1 MPRRLT
7 NHPPQLFFSWKT
19 SWYCRLVFPQP
30 STKAQESKLPEL
42 DDFLSARD
50 YKGAIML
57 LEFQKKP
64 DSEVTEEDSEHL
76 LWLAYAYFHYGE
88 HDKALKV
95 YKGLLEMSNENCSVY
110 STYIAAC
117 LYYVGKYEEAEAY
130 ALDGPASRLR
140 TRLLFHIANKQ
151 NDETKLMEYHQQLT
165 DSIED
170 QLSLAAMHFLRTHYN
185 EATDIYKKL
194 LLDNRDFVA
203 LNVYIAL
210 CYSKLDYYD
219 VSLEILSV
227 YLQAF
232 PDSSFAVNLK
242 ACNQFKLFNG
252 RSAEQELKVL
262 QEHGKSLMEDSLIK
276 HNACVF
282 RGGENSMQVLPKLID
297 LIPEARLNMVVYH
310 LRSGSVEEAI
320 NLVSSIEPGNPQE
333 YILKAIVNAIVGQ
346 DAQNQDQIGVAQHNF
361 NLVGGSASECDT
373 IPGRQCM
380 ASSYFLL
387 KQFEDVLVYLKSIKS
402 YLSSDDRF
410 NWNFGI
416 ALAANGDF
424 EEAEEALL
432 QVQDE
437 SFKEDYCYLSWLAK
451 TYVAN
456 KKARLAWELY
466 LRVESSDD
474 SFNLLQLIANECYSA
489 GAYYFSAK
497 AFDVLERLDPNP
509 DYWDGKRGAC
519 IGVFKNIVEGKESR
533 ELLKDIKSMLRY
545 TSNPQVEYIIRTIT
559 KWEQGSA
566 GF

>member
-1 MPRRLT
+1 M
-7 NHPPQLFFSWKT
+7 
-19 SWYCRLVFPQP
+19 
-30 STKAQESKLPEL
+30 
-42 DDFLSARD
+42 
-50 YKGAIML
+50 
-57 LEFQKKP
+57 
-64 DSEVTEEDSEHL
+64 
-76 LWLAYAYFHYGE
+76 
-88 HDKALKV
+88 
-95 YKGLLEMSNENCSVY
+95 
-110 STYIAAC
+110 
-117 LYYVGKYEEAEAY
+117 GKYDEAETH
-130 ALDGPASRLR
+130 ALEGPASRLR

-252 RSAEQELKVL
+252 RSAENELKTL
-262 QEHGKSLMEDSLIK
+262 QEFGKSLIEESLIK
-276 HNACVF
+276 HNSCVF
-282 RGGENSMQVLPKLID
+282 RDGENAMQALPKLID
-297 LIPEARLNMVVYH
+297 LIPEARLNLIVYH
-310 LRSGSVEEAI
+310 LRSGDINEAYK
-320 NLVSSIEPGNPQE
+320 LVASIEPGNPQE
-333 YILKAIVNAIVGQ
+333 YILKAVVYAIVGQ
-346 DAQNQDQIGVAQHNF
+346 GSMNQEQINLAQHNF

-387 KQFEDVLVYLKSIKS
+387 KQFEDVLVYLRSIKS
-402 YLSSDDRF
+402 YLSNDDSF
-410 NWNFGI
+410 NWNLGI
-416 ALAANGDF
+416 ALAANGEY

-432 QVQDE
+432 QVQNE
-437 SFKEDYCYLSWLAK
+437 AFKEDYCYLSWLVK
-451 TYVAN
+451 CYIAN
-456 KKARLAWELY
+456 GKSRLAWELY

-474 SFNLLQLIANECYSA
+474 SFNLLQLVANECYSA
-489 GAYYFSAK
+489 SAFFFAAK

-509 DYWDGKRGAC
+509 EYWAGKRGSC
-519 IGVFKNIVEGKESR
+519 IGVFKNIVEGKESKDI
-533 ELLKDIKSMLRY
+533 LKDIKAMLRY
-545 TSNPQVEYIIRTIT
+545 TSNPQVEYIMRAIA
-559 KWEQGSA
+559 KWEQHN
-566 GF
+566 

>member
-1 MPRRLT
+1 
-7 NHPPQLFFSWKT
+7 
-19 SWYCRLVFPQP
+19 
-30 STKAQESKLPEL
+30 
-42 DDFLSARD
+42 
-50 YKGAIML
+50 
-57 LEFQKKP
+57 
-64 DSEVTEEDSEHL
+64 
-76 LWLAYAYFHYGE
+76 
-88 HDKALKV
+88 
-95 YKGLLEMSNENCSVY
+95 
-110 STYIAAC
+110 
-117 LYYVGKYEEAEAY
+117 
-130 ALDGPASRLR
+130 
-140 TRLLFHIANKQ
+140 
-151 NDETKLMEYHQQLT
+151 
-165 DSIED
+165 
-170 QLSLAAMHFLRTHYN
+170 
-185 EATDIYKKL
+185 
-194 LLDNRDFVA
+194 
-203 LNVYIAL
+203 
-210 CYSKLDYYD
+210 
-219 VSLEILSV
+219 
-227 YLQAF
+227 
-232 PDSSFAVNLK
+232 
-242 ACNQFKLFNG
+242 
-252 RSAEQELKVL
+252 
-262 QEHGKSLMEDSLIK
+262 
-276 HNACVF
+276 
-282 RGGENSMQVLPKLID
+282 
-297 LIPEARLNMVVYH
+297 
-310 LRSGSVEEAI
+310 
-320 NLVSSIEPGNPQE
+320 
-333 YILKAIVNAIVGQ
+333 
-346 DAQNQDQIGVAQHNF
+346 
-361 NLVGGSASECDT
+361 
-373 IPGRQCM
+373 M